1 MRTIIASEKKYKWI
15 QDPKGYFLIRI
26 NKKDKTIEVGF
37 VEGKGKRPLP
47 KNIKYKITGTN
58 PQTIRRQIFKMNL
71 ISRIDHALSIG
82 EELQK
87 AKTALDL
94 GIGYVQDSDLDY
106 KNKNK

>member
-1 MRTIIASEKKYKWI
+1 MKTIIASEKKYKWV
-15 QDPKGYFLIRI
+15 QDPKGYFLIRV
-26 NKKDKTIEVGF
+26 NRKEKLIEVGF

-47 KNIKYKITGTN
+47 KNIKYRIVGKE
-58 PQTIRRQIFKMNL
+58 PQTIRRQIFKMGL

-94 GIGYVQDSDLDY
+94 EIEYMQDSVLDY
-106 KNKNK
+106 EKKTK